1 MKFDPATE
9 IQNYLVFGEFGDVN
23 PSVCDSSTYTFHS
36 VAKMEEVFDHE
47 IEGCFLYSRQW
58 NPTNKYLSAA
68 LARMEG
74 GESVQVTASGMAAI
88 SCTLLELCS
97 AGDEIVSEHTVYGGT
112 YALLA
117 NLLPRLGI
125 TTRFIDL
132 MDEETVRAAITPRTR
147 VLYCESM
154 SNPLLQVADIPM
166 LSRIAKEYGLTLVVD
181 NTFSPL
187 ILSPLRLGADIVV
200 HSMTKFINGT
210 SDCVAGCI
218 VSSHDFINRLT
229 NTNHGPCMLLGPVLD
244 SFRAASILKNLHSL
258 HIRMAHH
265 SRNALYLAQRFEEV
279 GLPVHYPGLAHHPQ
293 HDLLTRLM
301 NPGFG
306 YGGIVAV
313 DLGDRAIADRFMMR
327 LQDEKVGYL
336 AVSLGYFKTLFSAP
350 GHSTSAE
357 IPEAERQSMGMGDGL
372 IRFSVGLDN
381 DIARTWKVVSR
392 CLSEMAIGA
401 RVTRNAPG
409 LETVLEGEL
418 VAV

>member
-23 PSVCDSSTYTFHS
+23 PSICDSSTYTFHS
-36 VAKMEEVFDHE
+36 VAKMEELFDHE

-58 NPTNKYLSAA
+58 NPTNKYLSLA
-68 LARMEG
+68 LARMEDG
-74 GESVQVTASGMAAI
+74 QWAHVTSSGMAAI
-88 SCTLLELCS
+88 SSTLLELCS
-97 AGDEIVSEHTVYGGT
+97 AGDEIVSGRTVYGGT

-117 NLLPRLGI
+117 NLLPRFGI
-125 TTRFIDL
+125 TTRFVDL
-132 MDEETVRAAITPRTR
+132 GDKEIIRAAITPNTR
-147 VLYCESM
+147 VLYCESI
-154 SNPLLQVADIPM
+154 SNPLLEVADIPG
-166 LSRIAKEYGLTLVVD
+166 LARIAKEYGLTLVVD

-218 VSSHDFINRLT
+218 VSSHDFISRLNNI
-229 NTNHGPCMLLGPVLD
+229 NTGPCMLLGPVLD
-244 SFRAASILKNLHSL
+244 SIRAASILKNLHSL
-258 HIRMAHH
+258 HIRMVRH

-279 GLPVHYPGLAHHPQ
+279 GLPVHYPGLDHHPQ
-293 HDLLTRLM
+293 HELLTQLM

-313 DLGDRAIADRFMMR
+313 DLGDKPTADRFMMR
-327 LQDEKVGYL
+327 LQEEKVGYL

-357 IPEAERQSMGMGDGL
+357 IPEEERQKMGMGDGL

-381 DIARTWKVVSR
+381 DMERTWKVVHQ
-392 CLSEMAIGA
+392 CLEELQILD
-401 RVTRNAPG
+401 RVPER
-409 LETVLEGEL
+409 EGEL
-418 VAV
+418 VYA